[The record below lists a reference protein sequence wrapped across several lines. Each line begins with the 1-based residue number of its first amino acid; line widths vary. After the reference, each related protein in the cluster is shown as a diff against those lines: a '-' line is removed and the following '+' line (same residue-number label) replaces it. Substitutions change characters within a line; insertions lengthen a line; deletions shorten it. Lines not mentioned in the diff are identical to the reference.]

1 MISSFDE
8 EPDKETLFVKYQGIA
23 FQIIENTSKMNFAV
37 FMNKMSSDLETFIKK
52 FSDPNNFSKKQGGT
66 EINSDEH
73 LYIKKLFIA
82 WKISKGLRILK

>member
-1 MISSFDE
+1 
-8 EPDKETLFVKYQGIA
+8 VKYQGIA

-52 FSDPNNFSKKQGGT
+52 YSDHKNFTKKLGNS

-73 LYIKKLFIA
+73 LYVKKLFIA
-82 WKISKGLRILK
+82 WKISKALRILK